1 MKYVAKKGVNVMD
14 EVGKMML
21 DDDIMECNEIWN
33 KYSHDAK
40 RMGGLFD
47 MLIMRYS
54 DIIEDFSEGMEVVT
68 SYENPVQQG
77 ELYRKNVKLL
87 LTRMENFRK
96 NGYSNDGLKELYIK
110 SGIKGGALDIS
121 FNEARKIIQEN
132 GNLSILEK
140 REITDKLDEME
151 EIYNVPDT
159 KRNKWEKMRPYV
171 IWSTGKDADT
181 AMLILSMV
189 LKIN

>member
-159 KRNKWEKMRPYV
+159 KRNKWEKIRPYV

>member
-1 MKYVAKKGVNVMD
+1 MKYAAKKGVNVMD

-33 KYSHDAK
+33 KYSHDSK

-132 GNLSILEK
+132 GILSILEK
-140 REITDKLDEME
+140 KEISDKLDEME